1 LKVLVVGNGGRE
13 HAICWK
19 LSSSPLVSKVFCYPG
34 NAGTGQ
40 VAENILPTTPL
51 TVQGIADFAE
61 NQQIDLTVVGPEA
74 FLAQGI
80 VDEFHKHGLAIYG
93 PTKYAAQLE
102 ASKVYAKD
110 FMKKYNIPTAQYR
123 TFSDPILAKDYIGT
137 TGVPLVIK
145 ADGLAAGK
153 GVVVAFDQ
161 ETALKAIDEAMTQ
174 KVFGDAGAAVVIEE
188 YLEGEEVSL
197 LAFCD
202 GKVAVPMLPVQDHK
216 RIGDGDTGP
225 NTGGMGAYTPTTVY
239 TEEIAAKVQQEI
251 LDPTIRAMA
260 VEGVPYVGTLFLG
273 LMITAQ
279 GPKLIEYNVR
289 FGDPETQ
296 AVLPLLDSDLAEI
309 FQSATRGR
317 LKPES
322 ICWKSGVTSVCVVAA
337 SGGYPGKYRDG
348 KVITGSVTN
357 SLIFH
362 AGTKVNKQGQLVT
375 AGGRVINLVHL
386 AANIDEAITGVY
398 QDMEKIHFEGICYR
412 NDIGRRELNRSHQ
425 F

>member
-1 LKVLVVGNGGRE
+1 MKVLVIGNGGRE

-19 LSSSPLVSKVFCYPG
+19 LSSSPLVSKIFCCPG
-34 NAGTGQ
+34 NGGTGQ
-40 VAENILPTTPL
+40 VAENVLLAPL
-51 TVQGIADFAE
+51 TVQGMADFAE

-80 VDEFHKHGLAIYG
+80 VDEFQKRGLAIYG

-110 FMKKYNIPTAQYR
+110 FMKKYNIPTAQYQ
-123 TFSDPILAKDYIGT
+123 TFTDPASAKDYIALA
-137 TGVPLVIK
+137 GVPLVIK

-161 ETALKAIDEAMTQ
+161 ETALEAVDEAMTQ
-174 KVFGDAGAAVVIEE
+174 KIFGDAGAAVVIEE

-202 GKVAVPMLPVQDHK
+202 GKAAVPMLPVQDHK

-225 NTGGMGAYTPTTVY
+225 NTGGMGTYTPTTVY

-251 LDPTIRAMA
+251 LNPTIRAMA
-260 VEGVPYVGTLFLG
+260 AEGVPFVGTLFLG
-273 LMITAQ
+273 LMLTAQ

-296 AVLPLLDSDLAEI
+296 AVLPLLDSDLAAI
-309 FQSATRGR
+309 FQSATHGR

-322 ICWKSGVTSVCVVAA
+322 VCWKSGVTSVCVVAA
-337 SGGYPGKYRDG
+337 SGGYPGEYRDG
-348 KVITGSVTN
+348 KVITGLEKIAD
-357 SLIFH
+357 SLVFH
-362 AGTKVNKQGQLVT
+362 AGTGLNKQGQLVT

-386 AANIDEAITGVY
+386 AATVDEAIKGVY
-398 QDMEKIHFEGICYR
+398 HDMEKIYFEGICYR
-412 NDIGRRELNRSHQ
+412 NDIGRRELNRSHP
-425 F
+425 